1 MSLMDDRHRLFFAL
15 WPEDS
20 VREQIELRTRAAV
33 LESGGRPIAP
43 RNFHITLMFMGN
55 VGRDG
60 LARAQ
65 DTAAALTS
73 PAFTLSL
80 DRIQSPSRAH
90 VMWLAAPVEPVELL
104 ALARA
109 LRAIPVV
116 SQADHSFRAHVT
128 LVRDPVHRLPTREV
142 EPILW
147 PARDFV
153 LVSSQLGPG
162 GSEYT
167 VIGRWPLEA
176 EGRET

>member
-1 MSLMDDRHRLFFAL
+1 MSPMADDYRLFFAL

-33 LESGGRPIAP
+33 LESGGRPIAS
-43 RNFHITLMFMGN
+43 RNFHITLMFIGN
-55 VGRDG
+55 VGCDG
-60 LARAQ
+60 LSRAQ
-65 DTAAALTS
+65 DAAAALNS

-80 DRIQSPSRAH
+80 DRIQTPSRAH
-90 VMWLAAPVEPVELL
+90 VMWLAAPGQPVELL

-109 LRAIPVV
+109 LRAIPVA
-116 SQADHSFRAHVT
+116 SPADHPFRAHVT
-128 LVRDPVHRLPTREV
+128 LVRDPVNRLPTREV
-142 EPILW
+142 APIIW

-167 VIGRWPLEA
+167 VIGRWPLQ
-176 EGRET
+176 EGRE